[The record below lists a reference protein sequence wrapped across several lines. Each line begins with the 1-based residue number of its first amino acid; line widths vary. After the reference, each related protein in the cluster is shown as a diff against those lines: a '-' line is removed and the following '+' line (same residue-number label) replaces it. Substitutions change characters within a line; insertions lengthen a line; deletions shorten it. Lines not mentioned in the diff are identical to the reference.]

1 MSAIDPTVNVEI
13 WKAISDC
20 PTCEVSNFGQ
30 VRSRAV
36 RGNGGM
42 NRLAATPKILKP
54 VMGRGYLR
62 VNLRRNGARRLYA
75 VHRLVLEAFIGPAPE
90 GIEGHHFDGDQ
101 TNNAL
106 SNLSW
111 GTPKENWEGRRRR
124 GTDSRRYKLM
134 PEDVER
140 AREVAKTRIAD
151 RSRNS
156 VKYEPPV
163 VVSADPIEYRLLPL
177 LDGYRIGSDGTV
189 WSCRIRGH
197 ANGRGPWKLMA
208 TSGIPSGHQTIR
220 IYNKTRY
227 VHALVLEAF
236 KGSRPEG
243 MEARHLNGNPR
254 DNRPENLEWGTCK
267 ENHADKRI
275 HGTAP
280 IGENSPSA
288 IIDEE
293 TVELIREL
301 SATYKATANNIG
313 RMLGISR
320 RHAARVINRE
330 RWTHI

>member
-20 PTCEVSNFGQ
+20 PTADVSNLGR
-30 VRSRAV
+30 VRSYAV
-36 RGNGGM
+36 RGNGVLG
-42 NRLAATPKILKP
+42 RRAAIPKILTP

-62 VNLRRNGARRLYA
+62 VNLRRDGARRLYA

-140 AREVAKTRIAD
+140 AREVAKARIAE
-151 RSRNS
+151 RARNA
-156 VKYEPPV
+156 VKYEPLVAVPSSPV
-163 VVSADPIEYRLLPL
+163 EYRLIPS
-177 LDGYRIGSDGTV
+177 LDDCRVGSDGTA
-189 WSCRIRGH
+189 WSCRIKGH
-197 ANGRGPWKLMA
+197 ATGRGPWKLLSTQMLW
-208 TSGIPSGHQTIR
+208 SGYLYVTFR
-220 IYNKTRY
+220 NKMRY
-227 VHALVLEAF
+227 IHLLVLEAF
-236 KGSRPEG
+236 KGPRPEG
-243 MEARHLNGNPR
+243 MQARHLNGVR
-254 DNRPENLEWGTCK
+254 TDNRPENLEWGTCK